1 MTLRVAEQW
10 KQFFTAA
17 VSCLQNPK
25 VYITFVTNCI
35 TETTL
40 PVLLEDYLIDLGV
53 TIIGDILAIIRHVK
67 SLSQPSSEAT
77 LTTII
82 SSVPTMSPYPINKQH
97 NRQTILTPHSLGATP
112 H

>member
-1 MTLRVAEQW
+1 METVLYSSSILSAES
-10 KQFFTAA
+10 KRYT
-17 VSCLQNPK
+17 V
-25 VYITFVTNCI
+25 TFVTNCI

-40 PVLLEDYLIDLGV
+40 PVLLKDYLIDLGV